1 MTIASTTTTAQRDQ
15 TSQPC
20 LRDIR
25 VPDTHEHARQAE
37 GELGPGVNPPRPMAR
52 SSCSPEARETLR
64 TIALPISLGSSMKQ
78 VAAELGI
85 SPKSVSELMDELR
98 DELTA

>member
-1 MTIASTTTTAQRDQ
+1 M
-15 TSQPC
+15 
-20 LRDIR
+20 
-25 VPDTHEHARQAE
+25 V
-37 GELGPGVNPPRPMAR
+37 R

-85 SPKSVSELMDELR
+85 SPKSLSELMDELR